1 MDAAVD
7 TMVRVAL
14 VSLAACFMLSGC
26 AALPFFGAAC
36 PEITDTSAWINK
48 MPGPGQPSGGKLH
61 VVELGLAER
70 HLGRASPCP
79 LENPGEL
86 GDLEHA
92 RAVRIL
98 WQTGLSHPTQAGSR
112 MQGWHARVGLK
123 WRPRTHESNKRATSS
138 RGACS
143 PSMGIAR

>member
-1 MDAAVD
+1 VDAAVD

-61 VVELGLAER
+61 VVVRVADDQPWMLTPQPGQPEGLLVLELSKGGPSVPGTAAYQQSR
-70 HLGRASPCP
+70 KP
-79 LENPGEL
+79 LPQ
-86 GDLEHA
+86 HIQ
-92 RAVRIL
+92 V
-98 WQTGLSHPTQAGSR
+98 QC
-112 MQGWHARVGLK
+112 QGKLV
-123 WRPRTHESNKRATSS
+123 ATVDEITV
-138 RGACS
+138 AY
-143 PSMGIAR
+143 